1 MFYRALFMRQLSE
14 KMIKEWINQ
23 PLPEVFYPREP
34 DLAKYLDIG
43 VKKIVAV
50 TGFRRVGKT
59 FALLNLAR
67 QIGKDSC
74 LYVNLESERIPRNVG
89 FLSSLLDT
97 AEELFNKKDLVL
109 LLDEVQSIPDWYL
122 WVNRINETTGHRIFI
137 SGSSSKLSSA
147 ELPTQL
153 RGRSLEVR
161 VTPLTFLEFLTFK
174 KAPAALLTDADKKRL
189 LREYL
194 TYGGLPEIVLAQ
206 EGVKYLIV
214 DEYYKTFV
222 QRDVLDRYKI
232 RNDQGLRDLMLVLLN
247 SNYYTLNSLSKSLKT
262 VQNQLGK
269 ATVSR
274 YMHYLEQSFF
284 VNSLYVNNK
293 SVKNRLKVERK
304 HYFVDGVFI
313 SKFSSFSQ
321 NIGRLME
328 HAVFSRI
335 QKDLFHESGKE
346 VFYWKDSAHREVDFV
361 LRDREQVQKLIQV
374 SYLVEGQAVPEREI
388 IALVKACK
396 ELGCRETLLLT
407 WDLEQEFKYGE
418 YNITLVPLFKWLA

>member
-1 MFYRALFMRQLSE
+1 MFHRALFMRQLSE

-43 VKKIVAV
+43 VK
-50 TGFRRVGKT
+50 
-59 FALLNLAR
+59 
-67 QIGKDSC
+67 
-74 LYVNLESERIPRNVG
+74 
-89 FLSSLLDT
+89 
-97 AEELFNKKDLVL
+97 
-109 LLDEVQSIPDWYL
+109 
-122 WVNRINETTGHRIFI
+122 RINETTGHRIFI

-161 VTPLTFLEFLTFK
+161 VTPLTFLEFLNFK

-247 SNYYTLNSLSKSLKT
+247 SNYYTLNSLS
-262 VQNQLGK
+262 N
-269 ATVSR
+269 
-274 YMHYLEQSFF
+274 
-284 VNSLYVNNK
+284 
-293 SVKNRLKVERK
+293 
-304 HYFVDGVFI
+304 
-313 SKFSSFSQ
+313 
-321 NIGRLME
+321 
-328 HAVFSRI
+328 
-335 QKDLFHESGKE
+335 
-346 VFYWKDSAHREVDFV
+346 
-361 LRDREQVQKLIQV
+361 
-374 SYLVEGQAVPEREI
+374 
-388 IALVKACK
+388 
-396 ELGCRETLLLT
+396 
-407 WDLEQEFKYGE
+407 
-418 YNITLVPLFKWLA
+418 